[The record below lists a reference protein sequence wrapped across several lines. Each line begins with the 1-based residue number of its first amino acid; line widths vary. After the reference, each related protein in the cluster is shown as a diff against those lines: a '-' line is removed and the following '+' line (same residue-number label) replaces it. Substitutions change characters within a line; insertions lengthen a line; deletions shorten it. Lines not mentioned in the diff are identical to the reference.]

1 MGLPRVLLADD
12 LPEML
17 ENVARQ
23 LRGRFDI
30 VGLAANGQQAIEAV
44 AALDPDL
51 LVLDISM
58 PIVNGIQAATRI
70 RDSRCRTK
78 MIFLTVLD
86 DPDYIDA
93 AFAAGALAYV
103 LKSRLATDLIPAIEA
118 VLHGQEYALPVRTR

>member
-17 ENVARQ
+17 DNVARQ

-30 VGLAANGQQAIEAV
+30 VGLAANGQEAIETV

-70 RDSRCRTK
+70 KESCCRTK
-78 MIFLTVLD
+78 VIFLTALD
-86 DPDYIDA
+86 DQDYFNA

-103 LKSRLATDLIPAIEA
+103 LKSRLATDLIPAMEA
-118 VLHGQEYALPVRTR
+118 ALHGQEYASPVQTR